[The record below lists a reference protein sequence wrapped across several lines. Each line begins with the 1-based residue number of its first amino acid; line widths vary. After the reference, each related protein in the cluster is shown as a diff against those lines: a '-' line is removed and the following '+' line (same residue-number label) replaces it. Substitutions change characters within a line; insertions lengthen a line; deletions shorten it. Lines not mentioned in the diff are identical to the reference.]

1 MERIN
6 SSDGRP
12 KQAYQHSSAPL
23 PAMED
28 YEKLTLW
35 QAVRRWPRAVG
46 ISLCMSLNILLWGY
60 DTAIVGNVASMPVFQ
75 EVFGVQ
81 HGNRYIIPSIWLS
94 LWSVGLPLGIMLGAV
109 VGGYVQDLTGRRW
122 TLGIGSFVS
131 VVAILTCYVADLA
144 GNKQSA
150 LLGGKLLEG
159 TAVGV
164 IMCSTQTYLSEI
176 VPARLR
182 GPVFA
187 LFSAFQLVG
196 QLIAAVVVLGVLPV
210 QGPTSY
216 RVAIASEWPFSI
228 FPLALAI
235 YVPESPVRLPQKERT
250 QAAHESF
257 RKIHGPTVAADHE
270 DLFEDMSRAVTE
282 ERWAAQDRTA
292 SYLECFRGANLKR
305 TAIVVFANTIP
316 DLFGLTL
323 IGHASYFLQIL
334 GLTHSMSFMF
344 LLLGVL
350 LGLIACVGSWWTFLR
365 FGRRTLVF
373 VTLSIVS
380 VLWLAVGIA
389 GCFKS
394 TNIAYFCAAGMM
406 IIVVVARLGAWP
418 ASYVIASET
427 SSLRLRSKTQGI
439 GWLLGGGVSCGFGFG
454 VPYLYNSDA
463 ANLGGK
469 TGFIYVAL
477 TSLGV
482 LVTWLVVP
490 ELKGLSAVEIDR
502 VFEKD
507 IPVGRA
513 ETAQW
518 RSVPMEE
525 DAVPLRNIL
534 TSSSFA
540 STAYDAS
547 LISSGGG
554 YVQENAGLKNAY
566 VSVRKH

>member
-1 MERIN
+1 
-6 SSDGRP
+6 
-12 KQAYQHSSAPL
+12 
-23 PAMED
+23 MED

-46 ISLCMSLNILLWGY
+46 MSLCVSLNILLWGY

-75 EVFGVQ
+75 QVFGVQ
-81 HGNRYIIPSIWLS
+81 YGDRYIIPSLWLS

-109 VGGYVQDLTGRRW
+109 VGGYVQDLTGRKW

-159 TAVGV
+159 IAVGV

-182 GPVFA
+182 GLVFA

-196 QLIAAVVVLGVLPV
+196 QLIAAVVVLGLLPV

-216 RVAIASEWPFSI
+216 RVAIATEWPFSI
-228 FPLALAI
+228 FPLALAVF
-235 YVPESPVRLPQKERT
+235 VPESPVWLLQKERT

-257 RKIHGPTVAADHE
+257 RRIHGPTVAADHE

-292 SYLECFRGANLKR
+292 SYFECFRGANLKR

-334 GLTHSMSFMF
+334 GLTHSMSFIF
-344 LLLGVL
+344 LLLGIL
-350 LGLIACVGSWWTFLR
+350 LGLLACVGSWWTLLR
-365 FGRRTLVF
+365 FSRRSLVL

-380 VLWLAVGIA
+380 VAWLAVGIA

-394 TNIAYFCAAGMM
+394 TNVAYFCAAGMM
-406 IIVVVARLGAWP
+406 IIVVVAGLGAWP

-427 SSLRLRSKTQGI
+427 SSLRLRSKTQGV
-439 GWLLGGGVSCGFGFG
+439 GWLLGNAISCAFGFG

-477 TSLGV
+477 ASLGV
-482 LVTWLVVP
+482 LVTWFAVP
-490 ELKGLSAVEIDR
+490 ELKGLTAVEIDG
-502 VFEKD
+502 VFEKN
-507 IPVGRA
+507 ILVRRA
-513 ETAQW
+513 ETTQW
-518 RSVPMEE
+518 RSVPGEK

-534 TSSSFA
+534 TSSSMA
-540 STAYDAS
+540 STAYNAS
-547 LISSGGG
+547 VTSGGVG
-554 YVQENAGLKNAY
+554 FVREHAGPKDAY
-566 VSVRKH
+566 ESVWKR

>member
-1 MERIN
+1 
-6 SSDGRP
+6 
-12 KQAYQHSSAPL
+12 
-23 PAMED
+23 MED

-46 ISLCMSLNILLWGY
+46 MSLCVSLNILLWGY

-75 EVFGVQ
+75 QVFGVQ
-81 HGNRYIIPSIWLS
+81 YGDRYIIPSLWLS

-109 VGGYVQDLTGRRW
+109 VGGYVQDLTGRKW

-159 TAVGV
+159 IAVGV

-196 QLIAAVVVLGVLPV
+196 QLIAAVVVLGLLPV

-216 RVAIASEWPFSI
+216 RVAIATEWPFSI
-228 FPLALAI
+228 FPLALAVF
-235 YVPESPVRLPQKERT
+235 VPESPVWLLQKERT

-257 RKIHGPTVAADHE
+257 RRIHGPTVAADHE

-292 SYLECFRGANLKR
+292 SYFECLRGANLKR

-316 DLFGLTL
+316 DLFGLNL
-323 IGHASYFLQIL
+323 IGRASYFLQIL
-334 GLTHSMSFMF
+334 GLTHSMSFIF

-350 LGLIACVGSWWTFLR
+350 LGLLACVGSWWTLLR
-365 FGRRTLVF
+365 FGRRSLVL

-380 VLWLAVGIA
+380 VVWLAVGIA
-389 GCFKS
+389 GCFRS
-394 TNIAYFCAAGMM
+394 TNVAYFCAAGMM
-406 IIVVVARLGAWP
+406 IIVVVAGLGAWP

-427 SSLRLRSKTQGI
+427 SSLRLRSKTQGV
-439 GWLLGGGVSCGFGFG
+439 GWLLGNAISCACGFG

-477 TSLGV
+477 ASLGI
-482 LVTWLVVP
+482 LVT
-490 ELKGLSAVEIDR
+490 
-502 VFEKD
+502 
-507 IPVGRA
+507 
-513 ETAQW
+513 
-518 RSVPMEE
+518 
-525 DAVPLRNIL
+525 
-534 TSSSFA
+534 
-540 STAYDAS
+540 
-547 LISSGGG
+547 
-554 YVQENAGLKNAY
+554 
-566 VSVRKH
+566 

>member
-1 MERIN
+1 
-6 SSDGRP
+6 
-12 KQAYQHSSAPL
+12 
-23 PAMED
+23 MED

-81 HGNRYIIPSIWLS
+81 YGDRYIIPSLWLS

-109 VGGYVQDLTGRRW
+109 VGGYVQDLTGRKW

-159 TAVGV
+159 IAVGV

-216 RVAIASEWPFSI
+216 RVAIASEWP
-228 FPLALAI
+228 
-235 YVPESPVRLPQKERT
+235 SPSFHLHLLSSCRRVLLLQKERT
-250 QAAHESF
+250 QAARESF

-270 DLFEDMSRAVTE
+270 DLFEDMNRAVTE
-282 ERWAAQDRTA
+282 ERWAAQDRSA
-292 SYLECFRGANLKR
+292 SYFECFRGANLKR
-305 TAIVVFANTIP
+305 TAIVIFANTIP

-334 GLTHSMSFMF
+334 GLTHSMSFIF

-350 LGLIACVGSWWTFLR
+350 LGLIACMGSWWTLLR
-365 FGRRTLVF
+365 FGRRSLVL

-380 VLWLAVGIA
+380 VVWLAVGIA

-406 IIVVVARLGAWP
+406 IIVVVAGLGAWP

-439 GWLLGGGVSCGFGFG
+439 GWLLGGGISCGFGFG

-477 TSLGV
+477 ASLGV

-502 VFEKD
+502 VFERNLL
-507 IPVGRA
+507 VGRA

-518 RSVPMEE
+518 ESVPGG
-525 DAVPLRNIL
+525 DDVVPLTNIL
-534 TSSSFA
+534 TSSSMA
-540 STAYDAS
+540 STAYEAS
-547 LISSGGG
+547 LTSSGGG
-554 YVQENAGLKNAY
+554 FVPEHAGPKEAY
-566 VSVRKH
+566 MSVRKG